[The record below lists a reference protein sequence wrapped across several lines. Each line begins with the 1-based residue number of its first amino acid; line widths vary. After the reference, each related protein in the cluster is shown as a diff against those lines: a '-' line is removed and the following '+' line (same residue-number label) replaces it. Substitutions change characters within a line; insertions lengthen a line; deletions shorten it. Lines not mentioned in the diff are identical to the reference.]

1 MGAVSSLVF
10 LYLVYS
16 SYRPQLARR
25 MKKDPTQKVLE
36 NKAIYRMI
44 GLTVIPL
51 ILTSTIY
58 QISSL
63 LDSALFSNIL
73 KMIGYQSSFI
83 SSLYGIYSSKYQLLI
98 NLPLGITSALT
109 VAMMPGIAGAI
120 ALGRKEQ
127 VREQM
132 DTAIRLTMLIAIPCA
147 VGVAVMGGPIMQMLF
162 RDATTLPGRMLIV
175 GAVNIIFYALST
187 LTSTILQGSN
197 HMRVPVINAAISLGI
212 HVLFTVVL
220 LAFADLHIFALIYGN
235 IVFSFCMCVLN
246 LRSLVKLIN
255 YQLDI
260 VKMAGS
266 AAAASAIMGAIT
278 FFVYKGCVY
287 LIHSNT
293 ISTLIAIIVA
303 VIVYALVMVLAH
315 GVTEEELYLFPKG
328 EAIVRF
334 LYRMHLL

>member
-1 MGAVSSLVF
+1 
-10 LYLVYS
+10 
-16 SYRPQLARR
+16 
-25 MKKDPTQKVLE
+25 
-36 NKAIYRMI
+36 
-44 GLTVIPL
+44 
-51 ILTSTIY
+51 
-58 QISSL
+58 
-63 LDSALFSNIL
+63 
-73 KMIGYQSSFI
+73 
-83 SSLYGIYSSKYQLLI
+83 
-98 NLPLGITSALT
+98 
-109 VAMMPGIAGAI
+109 MPGIAGAI
-120 ALGRKEQ
+120 ALDRKEQ

-162 RDATTLPGRMLIV
+162 RDATTLPGRMLVV

-212 HVLFTVVL
+212 HILFTVVL

-246 LRSLVKLIN
+246 LRSLAKLID

-266 AAAASAIMGAIT
+266 AVAASAIMGAIT

-293 ISTLIAIIVA
+293 VSTLIAIIVA
-303 VIVYALVMVLAH
+303 VAVYALVMVLTR